1 MPSKVF
7 PLDEPTRV
15 AEVRRH
21 AVAMAQSE
29 GLDENAVSD
38 TAIVATELST
48 NLVKHAVG
56 GEVHLSS
63 LFERGQKGIEILS
76 IDRGPGISNL
86 HRCLA
91 DGYSSAGTAGTGLG
105 AVLRLASTFDAYSQ
119 MGRGTVLASRLCAR
133 ADASCVLPS
142 LVIGVVSRPVAN
154 EPVSGD
160 AWAVNYTDEGAVLL
174 LADGL
179 GHGLGAADASG
190 EAVAVFKQSRD
201 TAPVVLLQQIHAALK
216 GTRGAAIAVAQLA
229 YSQANLQ
236 FGGIG
241 NIAGRVISSEST
253 RHMVS
258 HVGTAGHEARRFQ
271 EFSYAWP
278 PAAAVVLHSDGL
290 TSSWNLENYPGLL
303 SHDPA
308 LIAAVLYRDA
318 TRGRDDVCVLV
329 AKLREPV

>member
-7 PLDEPTRV
+7 PSDEPTRV

-21 AVAMAQSE
+21 AVAMAQAE

-56 GEVHLSS
+56 GEIHLSS
-63 LFERGQKGIEILS
+63 LFERGQKGIEILAL
-76 IDRGPGISNL
+76 DRGPGISDL
-86 HRCLA
+86 RRCMA

-105 AVLRLASTFDAYSQ
+105 AVLRLASTFDVYSEV
-119 MGRGTVLASRLCAR
+119 GRGTVMVSRLCAR
-133 ADASCVLPS
+133 PDDSCISSP

-154 EPVSGD
+154 ESVSGD
-160 AWAVNYTDEGAVLL
+160 AWAVHYTDESAVLL

-179 GHGLGAADASG
+179 GHGLSAADASG
-190 EAVAVFKQSRD
+190 EAVAVFRQSRD
-201 TAPVVLLQQIHAALK
+201 TAPVALLQQIHAALK
-216 GTRGAAIAVAQLA
+216 GTRGAAIAVARLDYA
-229 YSQANLQ
+229 QANLQ

-241 NIAGRVISSEST
+241 NIAGRVLSAGSA

-278 PAAAVVLHSDGL
+278 PSAAVILHSDGL
-290 TSSWNLENYPGLL
+290 TSGWNLEHYPGLL

-329 AKLREPV
+329 AKRREPI

>member
-1 MPSKVF
+1 MSSKIF

-21 AVAMAQSE
+21 AVAMAQAE

-56 GEVHLSS
+56 GEIHLSS
-63 LFERGQKGIEILS
+63 LFERGLKGIEILS
-76 IDRGPGISNL
+76 IDRGPGMSDL
-86 HRCLA
+86 RRCLA
-91 DGYSSAGTAGTGLG
+91 DGYSSVGTAGTGLG
-105 AVLRLASTFDAYSQ
+105 SVQRLASTFDAYSEV
-119 MGRGTVLASRLCAR
+119 GRGTVLVSRLCAR
-133 ADASCVLPS
+133 PDDSCTLPP
-142 LVIGVVSRPVAN
+142 LVVGVVSRPVGN
-154 EPVSGD
+154 ESVSGD
-160 AWAVNYTDEGAVLL
+160 AWAVNFIDKQAVLL

-179 GHGLGAADASG
+179 GHGLSAADASG
-190 EAVAVFKQSRD
+190 EAVAVFRQSYD
-201 TAPVVLLQQIHAALK
+201 TSPVALLQQIHATLK
-216 GTRGAAIAVAQLA
+216 GTRGAAIAVALLDTA
-229 YSQANLQ
+229 QANVQ

-241 NIAGRVISSEST
+241 NIAGRVISAEST

-271 EFSYAWP
+271 EFTYAWP
-278 PAAAVVLHSDGL
+278 PFAAVVLHSDGL

-303 SHDPA
+303 NHDPA

-318 TRGRDDVCVLV
+318 TRGRDDVCVLA
-329 AKLREPV
+329 AKRQEPT